1 MQAAR
6 FLDTN
11 ILLYAISTDPAE
23 QAKRQV
29 ARDILATGDWGLSV
43 QVLQEFYVNATRQR
57 MAAGKTVAAPM
68 TPQAAQTAVQ
78 QFVQYPLV
86 PTDAA
91 LLQDAMRVAQR
102 WNTSYWDGA
111 IIAAAHRLSAAELW
125 SEDLNA
131 GQDYGGVVVVNP
143 FAP

>member
-1 MQAAR
+1 MVVAR

-23 QAKRQV
+23 HGKRQV
-29 ARDILATGDWGLSV
+29 ARDILATSDWGLSV

-57 MAAGKTVAAPM
+57 MVGGKPFAAPM
-68 TPQAAQTAVQ
+68 RAPAAQVAVQ
-78 QFVQYPLV
+78 EFMRYPLV

-91 LLQDAMRVAQR
+91 LLQEAMRVAER

>member
-1 MQAAR
+1 MVAAR
-6 FLDTN
+6 FLDTS

-23 QAKRQV
+23 QDKRQV
-29 ARDILATGDWGLSV
+29 ARDILATPDWGLSV

-57 MAAGKTVAAPM
+57 TVGGKTVAAPM
-68 TPQAAQTAVQ
+68 RPQAAQAAVRE
-78 QFVQYPLV
+78 FVRYPLV

-91 LLQDAMRVAQR
+91 LLQEAMRVAER
-102 WNTSYWDGA
+102 WDTSYWDAA
-111 IIAAAHRLSAAELW
+111 IIAAAHRLSATELW